1 MGENLKKV
9 NTKILTRRAPAEE
22 NNTIEDLH
30 AKKTTMKTTDNTHTT
45 VGSPTSIKNSPTRSK
60 NPPSAESHP
69 ITSQEKE
76 MATKKRSPLRPSAET
91 AKE

>member
-1 MGENLKKV
+1 MEENLKKV
-9 NTKILTRRAPAEE
+9 NTKILTKRAPAEE

-30 AKKTTMKTTDNTHTT
+30 AKKTTIKITDNHITM
-45 VGSPTSIKNSPTRSK
+45 GSPTFTKSSPTRSK
-60 NPPSAESHP
+60 NPPSAESRP

-76 MATKKRSPLRPSAET
+76 MAPEKRNPLRPSAET